1 MSSNWFIIGSSPTDD
16 YFPALELNLDG
27 LKVTHIAL
35 NQPITLPNVCS
46 LSFKQARMI
55 ENMLVNVETMY
66 ITLILRSRNTIE
78 DLIVLKNSTSAVGAD
93 SSA

>member
-1 MSSNWFIIGSSPTDD
+1 VPSNWFIIGSSPTDK
-16 YFPALELNLDG
+16 YFPALNLDG

-55 ENMLVNVETMY
+55 ENMLENVDTMY
-66 ITLILRSRNTIE
+66 ITLILRCRYTIE
-78 DLIVLKNSTSAVGAD
+78 DMIVLKNSTSAVGAE